1 MKYQLLGSTSIEVSA
16 LSYGMW
22 RFAGTDVDV
31 AQSKI
36 EAAMDIGITLFDQAD
51 VYGCDGG
58 GRFGDSELLLGEVFR
73 RTPSLRNRMVLATKG
88 GIVLGTPYNST
99 KEYIRKAVEDSLRRM
114 NVDHIDL
121 YQIHRPDVCTHPAE
135 LADALY
141 GLRQEGKIRE
151 VGVSNYT
158 TAQCRALQSFLPF
171 ALVSRQP
178 QFSCRHLDPLK
189 DGTLDH
195 CMEQNLSPL
204 AWSPMGGGI
213 LGLSIEK
220 AREVGGEN
228 LANLLVVLDR
238 IANEQSV
245 TRGAVAL
252 AWLLF
257 HPAGVIPILGTQT
270 LSRITQSAQAF
281 DVKLDRKTWY
291 EILVASQGEPL
302 P

>member
-22 RFAGTDVDV
+22 RFAGTSVEV

-51 VYGCDGG
+51 VYGVDGG
-58 GRFGDSELLLGEVFR
+58 GKFGDSELLLGEVFR

-88 GIVLGTPYNST
+88 GIVLGTPYNSS

-135 LADALY
+135 LADILY
-141 GLRQEGKIRE
+141 QLRQEGKISE

-171 ALVSRQP
+171 SIVSRQP
-178 QFSCRHLDPLK
+178 QFSCRHLEPLK

-195 CMEQNLSPL
+195 CMEKNLTPL

-213 LGLSIEK
+213 LGMSIEDAK
-220 AREVGGEN
+220 EAGKESLVR
-228 LANLLVVLDR
+228 LLTVLDR
-238 IANEQSV
+238 VANEQSV

-252 AWLLF
+252 AWILF
-257 HPAGVIPILGTQT
+257 HPAAVIPILGTQN
-270 LSRITQSAQAF
+270 LSRIKQSAQAF
-281 DVKLDRKTWY
+281 DVDLDRQTWY

>member
-22 RFAGTDVDV
+22 RFGGTDVDV
-31 AQSKI
+31 AQAKI

-51 VYGCDGG
+51 VYGVDGG

-73 RTPSLRNRMVLATKG
+73 RSPALRNRMVLATKG
-88 GIVLGTPYNST
+88 GIVLGTPYNSS

-135 LADALY
+135 LAEVLY
-141 GLRQEGKIRE
+141 SLRQEGKIRE

-158 TAQCRALQSFLPF
+158 TSQCRALQSFLPF

-213 LGLSIEK
+213 LGLSMKK
-220 AREVGGEN
+220 AQEVGGAS
-228 LANLLVVLDR
+228 LVDLLTILDR
-238 IANEQSV
+238 IAKEQSV

-252 AWLLF
+252 AWILS

-270 LSRITQSAQAF
+270 IARITQSARAF
-281 DVKLDRKTWY
+281 DVELDRQTWY
-291 EILVASQGEPL
+291 KILVAPQGEPL